1 MYVTSIKIY
10 KKTKQNN
17 YMVKTKNPQSIK
29 KLTQSS
35 LSNLLTI
42 QQKHED
48 KKKCIYKHML

>member
-29 KLTQSS
+29 KINSKLTEQ
-35 LSNLLTI
+35 LAHHTT
-42 QQKHED
+42 KT
-48 KKKCIYKHML
+48 